1 MLTIDHDIDLGPLT
15 TFGCSAKA
23 EYAASVASINDVAE
37 AVAFAKSKGLAIRIL
52 GGGSNVLLTGNV
64 EGLVI
69 VNKLRQRAECI
80 DGPSV
85 HVRFGS
91 GENWHDT
98 VTWTVEQGWS
108 GMENLA
114 LIPGTVG
121 AAPMQNIGAYGV
133 EQASIFEELEAFD
146 IASGEIRKFTA
157 SDCAFGYRV
166 SVFKRELRDQLMITS
181 VTYRLS
187 LEEQR
192 VTSYRDVQEEL
203 GAMNVETPTTHDI
216 YTAVVRVRTRKLPD
230 PQVIGNAGSFF
241 MNPVITAEQAQ
252 ELQQQFPAMPVY
264 PQFDGTVKVAAG
276 WLIEQCGW
284 KGARMGACGVHDRQ
298 ALVLVNHGGAN
309 GVEILDLSAN
319 IQKSVL
325 DTFNIALV
333 REVNVW

>member
-23 EYAASVASINDVAE
+23 EYATTVASIDDVAE

-64 EGLVI
+64 QGLVI
-69 VNKLRQRAECI
+69 VNKIHQRAECI
-80 DGPSV
+80 DGRSV

-91 GENWHDT
+91 GEVWHDA

-146 IASGEIRKFTA
+146 IGSGDIRKFTA

-187 LEEQR
+187 LDEQPI
-192 VTSYRDVQEEL
+192 TSYRDVQEEL
-203 GAMNVETPTTHDI
+203 GAMNIETPTTHDI
-216 YTAVVRVRTRKLPD
+216 YTAVVRVRSRKLPD
-230 PQVIGNAGSFF
+230 PRVIGNAGSFF
-241 MNPVITAEQAQ
+241 MNPVISADQAH
-252 ELQQQFPAMPVY
+252 ELQQLYPAMPVY
-264 PQFDGTVKVAAG
+264 PQTDGTVKVAAG

-284 KGARMGACGVHDRQ
+284 KGARVGACGVHDRQ
-298 ALVLVNHGGAN
+298 ALVLVNHSGAN
-309 GVEILDLSAN
+309 GAEILDLSAN

>member
-23 EYAASVASINDVAE
+23 EYATVASSIEDVAE
-37 AVAFAKSKGLAIRIL
+37 AVTFAQNKGLVIRIL

-69 VNKLRQRAECI
+69 VNKIRQRAECI
-80 DGPSV
+80 DGPMV

-91 GENWHDT
+91 GENWHDA

-108 GMENLA
+108 GLENLA

-166 SVFKRELRDQLMITS
+166 SVFKRELWVIKRG
-181 VTYRLS
+181 S
-187 LEEQR
+187 LHQPFAHTGR
-192 VTSYRDVQEEL
+192 ADVC
-203 GAMNVETPTTHDI
+203 
-216 YTAVVRVRTRKLPD
+216 
-230 PQVIGNAGSFF
+230 
-241 MNPVITAEQAQ
+241 
-252 ELQQQFPAMPVY
+252 
-264 PQFDGTVKVAAG
+264 VKVVDVINRGLLADHFATST
-276 WLIEQCGW
+276 C
-284 KGARMGACGVHDRQ
+284 
-298 ALVLVNHGGAN
+298 ALFL
-309 GVEILDLSAN
+309 
-319 IQKSVL
+319 
-325 DTFNIALV
+325 
-333 REVNVW
+333 R

>member
-1 MLTIDHDIDLGPLT
+1 MLSIDHDIDLGPLT

-23 EYAASVASINDVAE
+23 EYAVSVASIDDVAE
-37 AVAFAKSKGLAIRIL
+37 AIAFAKSKGLAIRIL

-64 EGLVI
+64 QGLVI
-69 VNKLRQRAECI
+69 VNKICQRAECI

-91 GENWHDT
+91 GENWHDA
-98 VTWTVEQGWS
+98 VTWTVERGWS

-133 EQASIFEELEAFD
+133 EQASIFEELEAVD
-146 IASGEIRKFTA
+146 IASGEIRKFAA

-166 SVFKRELRDQLMITS
+166 SLFKRELRDQLMITS

-187 LEEQR
+187 IDEQPI
-192 VTSYRDVQEEL
+192 TSYRDVSEEL
-203 GAMNVETPTTHDI
+203 AAAGVAEPTTADI
-216 YTAVVRVRTRKLPD
+216 YNAVVRVRMRKLPD
-230 PQVIGNAGSFF
+230 PRVIGNAGSFF
-241 MNPVITAEQAQ
+241 MNPVVSAQ
-252 ELQQQFPAMPVY
+252 KARELSELYPNIPVY
-264 PQFDGTVKVAAG
+264 PQNDGSVKVAAG

-284 KGARMGACGVHDRQ
+284 KGARYGSCGVHDRQ
-298 ALVLVNHGGAN
+298 ALVLVNHGGAS
-309 GVEILDLSAN
+309 GADVLALSAK
-319 IQKSVL
+319 IQSSVL
-325 DTFNIALV
+325 ETFGIELM